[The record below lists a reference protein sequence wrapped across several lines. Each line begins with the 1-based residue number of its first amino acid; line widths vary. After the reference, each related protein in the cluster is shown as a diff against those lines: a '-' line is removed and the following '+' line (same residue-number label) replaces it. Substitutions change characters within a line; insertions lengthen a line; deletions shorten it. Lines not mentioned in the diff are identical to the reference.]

1 VRVVVVGGG
10 AGGLAAALILGR
22 AGHEVVLLE
31 QDPLPATTGVGDIDV
46 ERAFTAQ
53 RRGAPQVHQTHG
65 FLARLVREMKA
76 RFPDVLDD
84 LLAAGVL
91 TMNGMAALGEPRE
104 GDDELSV
111 LIVRRTTLEW
121 VLRSAVLREAGVEVR
136 GGVRVTGLVAD
147 HVASNG
153 GVVVPVV
160 TGVTVDRG
168 STVRGD
174 LVIASNGRRSTVPA
188 WLEAIGVPIEERVHE
203 SGLMYVSR
211 WYRFPPGNQI
221 ELDPKLGGD
230 LGFVK
235 YLAVPGDHN
244 TLSVTLAIRSDDSA
258 LRATL
263 TEPGR
268 FEAACRALPG
278 PDTFFRDGDLEP
290 MTDVLVMGGLLNRIR
305 RFTDAGGAPVVHGF
319 HAIGDAH
326 TCTNPLYGRGCS
338 LAFVQAGLLADA
350 VAEHGPDHDARA
362 RAYEAASGR
371 EVEPWFEVSLQMDRM
386 GADPKGIGVAAKG
399 GAGGGGPDS
408 PEAKTFGA
416 VMVAAQ
422 TNPVIGRAF
431 ARFWNLLSLPTDL
444 MADAEFLA
452 EVAKV
457 AADPD
462 AYPLPPRLGPTRD
475 ELLDHLAAAAA

>member
-1 VRVVVVGGG
+1 MHVVVVGGG
-10 AGGLAAALILGR
+10 AGGLATALTLGR
-22 AGHEVVLLE
+22 AGHLVTLLE
-31 QDPLPATTGVGDIDV
+31 QDPMPATTGVGAVDV
-46 ERAFTAQ
+46 EHAFTAE

-65 FLARLVREMKA
+65 FLARLVQEMRT

-91 TMNGMAALGEPRE
+91 TMNGTAALGEPRE

-121 VLRSAVLREAGVEVR
+121 VLRSAVLREPGVEVR
-136 GGVRVTGLVAD
+136 GGTKVTGLVAD
-147 HVASNG
+147 HDG
-153 GVVVPVV
+153 PTPVV
-160 TGVTVDRG
+160 TGVLLADG

-174 LVIASNGRRSTVPA
+174 AVVASNGRRSTVPA
-188 WLEAIGVPIEERVHE
+188 WLEAIGVEVGERIHE

-235 YLAVPGDHN
+235 YLAVPGDNN
-244 TLSVTLAIRSDDSA
+244 TLSVTLAIRSDDA
-258 LRATL
+258 DLRAAL
-263 TEPGR
+263 TRPGL
-268 FEAACRALPG
+268 FEEACRSLPG

-290 MTDVLVMGGLLNRIR
+290 ITDVLVMGGLLNRLR
-305 RFTDAGGAPVVHGF
+305 RFADDGGAPLVHGF
-319 HAIGDAH
+319 HALGDAH

-350 VAEHGPDHDARA
+350 IAEHGTDHDARA
-362 RAYEAASGR
+362 RAYEAASAR
-371 EVEPWFEVSLQMDRM
+371 EVEPWFEVSVQMDEM
-386 GADPKGIGVAAKG
+386 GADPKGIGI
-399 GAGGGGPDS
+399 GGGGGGADS
-408 PEAKTFGA
+408 PQAKTFGA

-431 ARFWNLLSLPTDL
+431 ARFWNLLVLPTDL
-444 MADAEFLA
+444 MADGEFLA

-462 AYPLPPRLGPTRD
+462 AYPIPPRVGPSRT
-475 ELLDHLAAAAA
+475 ELLAQLAA

>member
-1 VRVVVVGGG
+1 MHVVVVGGG
-10 AGGLAAALILGR
+10 AGGLAAALTLGR
-22 AGHEVVLLE
+22 AGHRVTLLE
-31 QDPLPATTGVGDIDV
+31 QDALPSTTDV
-46 ERAFTAQ
+46 EAAFTAE

-65 FLARLVREMKA
+65 FLARLVQEMRA

-84 LLAAGVL
+84 LLAEGVL

-104 GDDELSV
+104 GDDDLSV

-121 VLRSAVLREAGVEVR
+121 VLRSAVLREPGVEVR
-136 GGVRVTGLVAD
+136 GGAKVTGLVAD
-147 HVASNG
+147 HDG
-153 GVVVPVV
+153 EVPTV
-160 TGVTVDRG
+160 TGVLLADG
-168 STVRGD
+168 SAVRGD
-174 LVIASNGRRSTVPA
+174 LVLASNGRRSTVPA
-188 WLEAIGVPIEERVHE
+188 WLEAIGVEVGERIHE

-235 YLAVPGDHN
+235 YLAVPGDNN
-244 TLSVTLAIRSDDSA
+244 TLSVTLAIRSDDSD
-258 LRATL
+258 LRSML
-263 TEPGR
+263 TQPGR
-268 FEAACRALPG
+268 FEQACRALPG

-290 MTDVLVMGGLLNRIR
+290 ITDVLVMGGLLNRIR
-305 RFTDAGGAPVVHGF
+305 RFTGADGSPSVLGF
-319 HAIGDAH
+319 HALGDAH

-350 VAEHGPDHDARA
+350 VAEHGLDHDARA
-362 RAYEAASGR
+362 RAYEAASAR
-371 EVEPWFEVSLQMDRM
+371 EVEPWFEVSVQMDRM
-386 GADPKGIGVAAKG
+386 GADPKGIGM
-399 GAGGGGPDS
+399 GGGGGDG
-408 PEAKTFGA
+408 AKTFAA

-444 MADAEFLA
+444 MADGEFLA
-452 EVAKV
+452 AVAEV

-462 AYPLPPRLGPTRD
+462 AYPLPPKVGPSRS
-475 ELLDHLAAAAA
+475 ELLAQLAA